1 MAKINTITQNEMFQ
15 RSVVMLVKK
24 GIRLRV
30 LSLHVTPVPLYP
42 VLHWQENEPLV
53 LSHVALS

>member
-1 MAKINTITQNEMFQ
+1 
-15 RSVVMLVKK
+15 MLVKK